1 MAKTLIFVVFVA
13 LFCSSCFAANWYVSP
28 IGNDAN
34 NGTSTSSPVRTVYKA
49 YSVSKTG
56 DSILLMPGLYT
67 GSSNMVTF
75 ADTRIIQS
83 QDPNSKA
90 VLNGGGGTCMQAFAN
105 YNTNI
110 RVTFM
115 DLIFTAC
122 TDGITASAY
131 SSTSSVLNVVVDGV
145 AFESLTNRGI
155 YFYPYGGGVLNVT
168 RSSFTNCGT
177 GISAAVTT
185 SSTTTIAISFSSF
198 SNTKIGTTIGTA
210 SSSSSGTVAINA
222 CNFIGYNSSDSGL
235 VINQKSTTL
244 TVNDSEFRTYGAAA
258 VDITTVYDLN
268 FNNVTF
274 FGNYNTGLKL
284 TNIGTG
290 LISNSVFQSNNG
302 TNGGAIYM
310 IGNVNTLLGTNS
322 VYFFNNQATNGG
334 AAYISGATL
343 NVQFST
349 ISNNN
354 ATAGGDFFCAAGGK
368 VYEYSCNSFGNTGSN
383 GGCGL

>member
-1 MAKTLIFVVFVA
+1 
-13 LFCSSCFAANWYVSP
+13 
-28 IGNDAN
+28 
-34 NGTSTSSPVRTVYKA
+34 
-49 YSVSKTG
+49 
-56 DSILLMPGLYT
+56 
-67 GSSNMVTF
+67 MVTF
-75 ADTRIIQS
+75 ADTRTIQS
-83 QDPNSKA
+83 QDSNSKA
-90 VLNGGGGTCMQAFAN
+90 VLNGGGSTCMQAYAN

-110 RVTFM
+110 RVTFK

-131 SSTSSVLNVVVDGV
+131 SSTSAVLNVVVDGV
-145 AFESLTNRGI
+145 AFESLSSRGI
-155 YFYPYGGGVLNVT
+155 YFYPYGGGILNVT

-177 GISAAVTT
+177 GISAAVST
-185 SSTTTIAISFSSF
+185 STTTTVAVSFSTF
-198 SNTKIGTTIGTA
+198 SNSKTGMSVS
-210 SSSSSGTVAINA
+210 SSSSSGSVTING
-222 CNFIGYNSSDSGL
+222 CSFVGYNNSDTGL
-235 VINQKSTTL
+235 IINQKGTTL

-258 VDITTVYDLN
+258 VDLTSVYDLN
-268 FNNVTF
+268 FNNATF

-284 TNIGTG
+284 NSIGTG

-310 IGNVNTLLGTNS
+310 VGNVNTLLGTNS

-334 AAYISGATL
+334 AAYINGATL

-354 ATAGGDFFCAAGGK
+354 ATAGGDFFCTAGGK